1 MSVNSESS
9 TQRTV
14 LIADDSQTE
23 RVKLRQTLEQ
33 AGYKVI
39 EVQSGNEAKLAAVEH
54 HPDLIMLDIIMDN
67 GDGYQACRA
76 IKRNTATQHIPVLM
90 VSGKN
95 NPVDK
100 LWAEKQGA
108 SGYITKPYEAQDI
121 LSGIA
126 ALTLP

>member
-1 MSVNSESS
+1 MSETTKVS
-9 TQRTV
+9 TISTI

-23 RVKLRQTLEQ
+23 RVKLRQILER
-33 AGYKVI
+33 AGYTVL
-39 EVQSGNEAKLAAVEH
+39 EVQSGEEAKLAAVEH

-76 IKRNTATQHIPVLM
+76 IKRNADTQHIPVLM

-100 LWAEKQGA
+100 LWAQKQGA
-108 SGYITKPYEAQDI
+108 SGYITKPYEESDI
-121 LSGIA
+121 LNGIA
-126 ALTLP
+126 NLAQS